1 LLVFII
7 AGKCRWDEGSVR
19 GEGETMS
26 ILFSP
31 HYDRIDCLAAVKSYL
46 DVGLDSLAV
55 SVGSGCRWISWIPLG
70 RALAVSRGA

>member
-1 LLVFII
+1 
-7 AGKCRWDEGSVR
+7 
-19 GEGETMS
+19 MS

-31 HYDRIDCLAAVKSYL
+31 HYDCIDCLAAVKSYL